1 MRLKL
6 NQISFG
12 GTAAIVTGI
21 ALIIGL
27 SAADASRKTIIT
39 ALLIAGLADNLT
51 DSLSVHIYQES
62 ERLVEREAF
71 FGTLTNFA
79 ARLGISLSFVFL
91 VAALPL
97 PLAAAAAFAWG
108 SLLLGIMSYLLAKE
122 RGVNPAAEVAK
133 HLVVA
138 YLIIIAS
145 TGIGYWISR

>member
-1 MRLKL
+1 MRFKL
-6 NQISFG
+6 NLVSFG
-12 GTAAIVTGI
+12 GTAAIVTSI
-21 ALIIGL
+21 ALIVGL
-27 SAADASRKTIIT
+27 SAADTSRKTIIT

-91 VAALPL
+91 VAALPI
-97 PLAAAAAFAWG
+97 PLAAAVAFAWG
-108 SLLLGIMSYLLAKE
+108 SLLLGVMSYLLAKE
-122 RGVNPAAEVAK
+122 RGVNPAVEVAK

-145 TGIGYWISR
+145 KGIGYWISR